1 MEASLIDQ
9 LEDVLTSKD
18 VSRRADVLRK
28 VTDLFV
34 VGSGRFSEDQI
45 ELFDHVMGKL
55 IENIE
60 RAACAQFGNRIATIP
75 DAPPRVVRTLAFHD
89 AIEIAGPV
97 LQHSERLDQST
108 LVENAKTKGQD
119 HLLAIS
125 GRKALTEAV
134 TDILVERGNKAVV
147 SKPPGTAA
155 RDFRCSGF
163 RHSSRKLETMEIWLY
178 AFGRGPIF
186 RAKIS

>member
-60 RAACAQFGNRIATIP
+60 RAACAQCGSRIATIP
-75 DAPPRVVRTLAFHD
+75 DAPPRR
-89 AIEIAGPV
+89 
-97 LQHSERLDQST
+97 DQYCST
-108 LVENAKTKGQD
+108 LNGSTRTRW
-119 HLLAIS
+119 S
-125 GRKALTEAV
+125 RMRK
-134 TDILVERGNKAVV
+134 
-147 SKPPGTAA
+147 P
-155 RDFRCSGF
+155 RDRIICWRSPAGK
-163 RHSSRKLETMEIWLY
+163 R
-178 AFGRGPIF
+178 
-186 RAKIS
+186 